1 MRLSPLLRAFAAA
14 AALVAAS
21 SAARAGWWDDLD
33 KGESVKL
40 SDVVA
45 QPDPW
50 KDKVVTFACIYH
62 KLDTVYQPYFT
73 RFDAEHWF
81 NATVWYDAAPIWEMT
96 SFRDDEFPF
105 LYIARTTPQRDEW
118 LTLLPFTRVEITGRV
133 RDVYRK
139 RPFVEVLGFRV
150 TPATLGKHVVEWM
163 KDGDASAS
171 TGDYVRAATYYRRVL
186 AEISLEDVVKMRVKK
201 RLGETLRAAGLPLE
215 ADKADGG
222 GIAGGT
228 PLPRPPE
235 SGAPGAN
242 PGAPGAPA
250 SGAPPPA
257 FSPDLPPVA
266 SPSGAPSAP
275 PTSPVTGAD
284 DLPGTPTGAITTDG
298 LPGTPV
304 DAGSPAKPPPAAPK
318 STPPM
323 TLPKPQAG
331 TPQSSAEGTP
341 PPTPSADAPATAPP
355 APASAVPAIPASP
368 PPAGEGAAPPAA
380 PETSPATTTPPP
392 PPPRTP
398 RLSGVR

>member
-62 KLDTVYQPYFT
+62 RLDAIYQPYFT
-73 RFDAEHWF
+73 RFDVEHWF
-81 NATVWYDAAPIWEMT
+81 NATVWYDAAPIWEMA

-105 LYIARTTPQRDEW
+105 LYVARTHPQRDEW
-118 LTLLPFTRVEITGRV
+118 FRLPPFTRIEVTGRV

-139 RPFVEVLGFRV
+139 RPFVEVLGFRP
-150 TPATLGKHVVEWM
+150 TPAIVGKHVVEWM

-171 TGDYVRAATYYRRVL
+171 AGDYVRAATYYRRVL
-186 AEISLEDVVKMRVKK
+186 AEISLEDVMRMRVKK

-235 SGAPGAN
+235 GVTPT
-242 PGAPGAPA
+242 APA
-250 SGAPPPA
+250 AGAPPPSFA
-257 FSPDLPPVA
+257 PGFSPPPAPGGVAPPGSVPAPVA
-266 SPSGAPSAP
+266 
-275 PTSPVTGAD
+275 PVAGPD
-284 DLPGTPTGAITTDG
+284 DLPGTPTDALTTD
-298 LPGTPV
+298 LP
-304 DAGSPAKPPPAAPK
+304 
-318 STPPM
+318 
-323 TLPKPQAG
+323 
-331 TPQSSAEGTP
+331 
-341 PPTPSADAPATAPP
+341 
-355 APASAVPAIPASP
+355 
-368 PPAGEGAAPPAA
+368 
-380 PETSPATTTPPP
+380 
-392 PPPRTP
+392 
-398 RLSGVR
+398 